1 MRNHAVVG
9 PVSCRHVAM
18 TLERIA
24 WSVTIAVF
32 VVATA
37 LFLNDGFNGYATLSG
52 LLALAAS
59 VNLTPP
65 PGASEE

>member
-1 MRNHAVVG
+1 MRNDAWVCG
-9 PVSCRHVAM
+9 PARRLLM

-32 VVATA
+32 LVTAA
-37 LFLNDGFNGYATLSG
+37 LFFNDGFDGYAMLSA

-59 VNLTPP
+59 VNLTRA
-65 PGASEE
+65 PGQTDE

>member
-1 MRNHAVVG
+1 MRNHAWVRG
-9 PVSCRHVAM
+9 APRCLLM

-32 VVATA
+32 LVAAA
-37 LFLNDGFNGYATLSG
+37 LFFSDGFNGYALLCA

-59 VNLTPP
+59 VNLVRP
-65 PGASEE
+65 PGQLDE